1 MKLTF
6 LIPFVFLVKIIGQDT
21 TFDLD
26 LIKFRGMNFSA
37 DKEEIIAAFGE
48 PEINDPE
55 YECGFYSNDQ
65 PGGPYYQLVYDGFNY
80 IGSDQE
86 KFILEEV
93 QFDKKGDVKI
103 YYGNQVISGLTTKE
117 EFIQIFGDY
126 ARKYFQNYPDKNGI
140 VIFSSKNDDG
150 GTFIF
155 EGNRLIK
162 FEYFSPC

>member
-1 MKLTF
+1 MKLA
-6 LIPFVFLVKIIGQDT
+6 FLVPFILLFNLKGQDT

-26 LIKFRGMNFSA
+26 LIKFRGINFTA
-37 DKEEIIAAFGE
+37 DKEEVIAAFGNPKIIE
-48 PEINDPE
+48 PE

-65 PGGPYYQLVYDGFNY
+65 PGGPYYQLVYDSFNY

-93 QFDKKGDVKI
+93 HFDKKGEI
-103 YYGNQVISGLTTKE
+103 TISYGDQVISGRTTKE
-117 EFIQIFGDY
+117 EFIKIFGDY
-126 ARKYFQNYPDKNGI
+126 AKKYFQNYPDKDMI
-140 VIFSSKNDDG
+140 VIFSEKDDDG

-155 EGNRLIK
+155 EENKLIK